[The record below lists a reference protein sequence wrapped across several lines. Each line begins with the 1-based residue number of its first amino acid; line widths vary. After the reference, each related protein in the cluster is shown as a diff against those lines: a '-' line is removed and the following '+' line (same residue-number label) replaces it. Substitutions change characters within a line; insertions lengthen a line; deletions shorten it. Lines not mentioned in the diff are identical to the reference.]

1 MRDSNEVANGIK
13 TISMNLQELK
23 TNKKGETFLKLQKEL
38 KNVADVDLTGF
49 NGELRSTFDILV
61 DLSKKWNDGSLTDI
75 EKMGLMQDIAGKN
88 RVTICS
94 VRTEMCVGHNTYMQ
108 VNPKALHHN
117 IGEITI

>member
-1 MRDSNEVANGIK
+1 MKVTECK
-13 TISMNLQELK
+13 TISMNLREIK
-23 TNKKGETFLKLQKEL
+23 TKDGDTFVKLQKDV
-38 KNVADVDLTGF
+38 KNMSGVDLTNF
-49 NGELRSTFDILV
+49 NGELRSTYDILL
-61 DLSKKWNDGSLTDI
+61 DLSKKWNDGSLTDM
-75 EKMGLMQDIAGKN
+75 EKSSLMQDIAGKN